1 MNYWWVSQNK
11 TFKQE
16 IGGGYMWSP
25 KADVNG
31 KVVRSYSN
39 MTKVAMGDLV
49 LAFYQGAVQ
58 SIGLVTHHA
67 TSSPKPKDFGASGEA
82 WSNSGWLVPVS
93 WNSLPTKIRPRDHM
107 LSLLPLLPERHS
119 PIRSD
124 GTGNQAYL
132 FSIEKPLAEKIISMS
147 GVRLDEMD
155 GYSTIDFYKPEVLER
170 RASAIE
176 QGVINDTSISDTV
189 KEAIVKS
196 RRGQGKFKSNLF
208 AIESQCRLTG
218 VSDKRFLIASHIKA
232 WSECDTNA
240 ERLDGYNGLLMSP
253 NADRLFDKGFISF
266 TDDGDVLISSRI
278 DGGLLVKLG
287 IKELVN
293 VGQFYDKQK
302 QYLEF
307 HREVTFK
314 K

>member
-25 KADVNG
+25 KTDVNG
-31 KVVRSYSN
+31 KFVRSYSN

-49 LAFYQGAVQ
+49 LAFYRSEVR

-67 TSSPKPKDFGASGEA
+67 TSSPKPEDFGASGDG

-93 WNSLPTKIRPRDHM
+93 WNSLPTPIRPRDHM

-119 PIRSD
+119 PIRGD

-132 FSIEKPLAEKIISMS
+132 FSIEQPFADKIISMS
-147 GVRLDEMD
+147 GVKLDEVN
-155 GYSTIDFYKPEVLER
+155 GYSAVDSVKPEILEKR
-170 RASAIE
+170 LKEIE
-176 QGVINDTSISDTV
+176 QGILNDTNISETE

-208 AIESQCRLTG
+208 RIETQCRLTG
-218 VSDKRFLIASHIKA
+218 VSDRRFLIASHIKA
-232 WSECDTNA
+232 WSECVTNA
-240 ERLDGYNGLLMSP
+240 ERIDGYNGLVMSP
-253 NADRLFDKGFISF
+253 SADRLFDRGFISF
-266 TDDGDVLISSRI
+266 EDNGDVLISSRI
-278 DGGLLVKLG
+278 DSGLLRGLG

-293 VGQFYDKQK
+293 VGRFSEEQK
-302 QYLEF
+302 RYLKF
-307 HREVTFK
+307 HREQTFK
-314 K
+314 N